1 MTMELYCW
9 SGNGDDS
16 FTTGFLLTSQ
26 RFSLYGER
34 LSRELKNLDVCVYGF
49 KGLTTLQLSKNEDA
63 RLIAHLAFRHGQEFR
78 SVLDDQRPFDLLLI
92 MQGRTS
98 WSFFWLLS

>member
-1 MTMELYCW
+1 MELYCW

-26 RFSLYGER
+26 LFNTVKDLAGS
-34 LSRELKNLDVCVYGF
+34 SKTWMCVYGF

-63 RLIAHLAFRHGQEFR
+63 RLIAHLAVRHGQEFR

-92 MQGRTS
+92 MQGKTS
-98 WSFFWLLS
+98 WFFFWLLS